1 MEVLP
6 GTELPR
12 NHQRTRV
19 VHMSSCMVQVW
30 ELFGSFLANE
40 SFAHEMD
47 MSLAPANESA
57 IPHVESNPKLRDGFQ
72 KPVRAATSLPI
83 AMPHS

>member
-1 MEVLP
+1 
-6 GTELPR
+6 
-12 NHQRTRV
+12 
-19 VHMSSCMVQVW
+19 MSSCMVQVW